1 MLYGWGLLF
10 LKICLGIFWGGIL
23 KIHSSL
29 FTFFTLHS
37 SLFIFFCIFVLS
49 HECIRTY
56 TRAYTLEEG
65 RK

>member
-10 LKICLGIFWGGIL
+10 LKICLGIGGHPEDSL
-23 KIHSSL
+23 FTLHFFHSSL
-29 FTFFTLHS
+29 FTLH
-37 SLFIFFCIFVLS
+37 FFCIFVLS
-49 HECIRTY
+49 HECIRIY